1 MARLKVKQISD
12 FTTEVQSL
20 ITANDSND
28 SASIAALS
36 TAVAVEQGEQD
47 ASINSLEG
55 VVATGVTKDGEQD
68 NSIDALQSTDVLVIA
83 SIDALQAADANIIK
97 SIEAND
103 ADNLTLTG
111 SVNSLETAVSVETT
125 KNAQQ
130 DASITSLEGIDTALS
145 AEIVTEKDR
154 IDAILGAIDGGDVDN
169 FAEVVS
175 LINQVDQTNDN
186 AFAAYALATDASID
200 SLEKVDEGLQSQITS
215 NDGDISN
222 LQASVDAL
230 NTDVAELNNSVNS
243 LETAVSVE
251 STKNAEQD
259 ASINSLE
266 SIDAAL
272 AAVNTAQD
280 ASISSLETLADD
292 AFGAGMR
299 IHQMGTVTGTT
310 TFTIPLAVD
319 SSEDSD
325 IVVFVNG
332 KNEQMYM
339 AEVNTNGWVSANGA
353 AFSLTGIG
361 YDIDAEDEV
370 YVIAPLAGAG
380 EGGGVA
386 PEAYTEKYE
395 QRRA

>member
-1 MARLKVKQISD
+1 
-12 FTTEVQSL
+12 
-20 ITANDSND
+20 
-28 SASIAALS
+28 
-36 TAVAVEQGEQD
+36 
-47 ASINSLEG
+47 
-55 VVATGVTKDGEQD
+55 
-68 NSIDALQSTDVLVIA
+68 
-83 SIDALQAADANIIK
+83 
-97 SIEAND
+97 
-103 ADNLTLTG
+103 
-111 SVNSLETAVSVETT
+111 LETAVSVETT
-125 KNAQQ
+125 KNA
-130 DASITSLEGIDTALS
+130 
-145 AEIVTEKDR
+145 
-154 IDAILGAIDGGDVDN
+154 N
-169 FAEVVS
+169 
-175 LINQVDQTNDN
+175 
-186 AFAAYALATDASID
+186 
-200 SLEKVDEGLQSQITS
+200 
-215 NDGDISN
+215 
-222 LQASVDAL
+222 
-230 NTDVAELNNSVNS
+230 
-243 LETAVSVE
+243 
-251 STKNAEQD
+251 QD

-272 AAVNTAQD
+272 ATVNTNQD
-280 ASISSLETLADD
+280 ASIDSLEALASD

-361 YDIDAEDEV
+361 YDIDIEDEV

>member
-12 FTTEVQSL
+12 FTSEVQSL

-36 TAVAVEQGEQD
+36 TAVAVEQGDQD

-55 VVATGVTKDGEQD
+55 VVGAGVTKDGEQD

-83 SIDALQAADANIIK
+83 SIDALQAVDASIIK
-97 SIEAND
+97 QIEDND

-130 DASITSLEGIDTALS
+130 DASINSLEAIDTALS

-175 LINQVDQTNDN
+175 LINLVDQTNDS
-186 AFAAYALATDASID
+186 AFAAYALATDNSID
-200 SLEKVDEGLQSQITS
+200 SLEAVDQGLQTQITG
-215 NDGDISN
+215 NDQDIK
-222 LQASVDAL
+222 
-230 NTDVAELNNSVNS
+230 ELEDSVNS

-251 STKNAEQD
+251 TTKNTQQD

-272 AAVNTAQD
+272 AAVNTNQD
-280 ASISSLETLADD
+280 ASIDSLEALATD
-292 AFGAGMR
+292 AFGAGVR
-299 IHQMGTVTGTT
+299 IHQMGTVTGIG
-310 TFTIPLAVD
+310 TFTIPAAVD
-319 SSEDSD
+319 STADAD
-325 IVVFVNG
+325 CVVFVNG

-339 AEVNTNGWVSANGA
+339 AELNTNGWVSADGVS
-353 AFSLTGIG
+353 FSLTNIG
-361 YDIDAEDEV
+361 YPIDIEDEV
-370 YVIAPLAGAG
+370 YVIAPYLGEAGG
-380 EGGGVA
+380 SGGGSD
-386 PEAYTEKYE
+386 YE
-395 QRRA
+395 DFFNGRK